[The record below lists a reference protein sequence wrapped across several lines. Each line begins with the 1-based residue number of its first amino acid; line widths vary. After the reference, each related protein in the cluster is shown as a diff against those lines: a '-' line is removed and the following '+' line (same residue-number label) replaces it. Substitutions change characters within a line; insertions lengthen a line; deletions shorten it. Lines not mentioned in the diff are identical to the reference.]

1 MKRPQIE
8 RRDIDVE
15 VVEGRE
21 RGKEDVELAFPPCL
35 GNCTGHVCI
44 LENECG
50 LLDLEMV
57 ERSAGST
64 HGSGKVSLP
73 IIGKR
78 FAVQSAQ
85 QIEIDGRR
93 LQLDVLHR

>member
-1 MKRPQIE
+1 MKRPKIE

-15 VVEGRE
+15 VVKCRE
-21 RGKEDVELAFPPCL
+21 RGKEDVELAFAPCF
-35 GNCTGHVCI
+35 GNRPGHVCI